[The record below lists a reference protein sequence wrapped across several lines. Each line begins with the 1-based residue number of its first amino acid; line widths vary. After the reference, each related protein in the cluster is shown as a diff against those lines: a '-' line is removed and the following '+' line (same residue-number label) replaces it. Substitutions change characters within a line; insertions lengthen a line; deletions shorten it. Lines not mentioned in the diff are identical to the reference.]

1 VRISKPQNSR
11 NNSYLKNN
19 QKLTKS
25 TTKLQHT
32 ITTKVYFGL
41 AYKLSSKKKFELEA
55 TTKILRDV
63 YDDIVMKSMLDT
75 LSEDLNNLNW
85 STQETEIRKLTGLKA
100 SYLGSKNGCT
110 LKQLTCSVF

>member
-1 VRISKPQNSR
+1 MNKVTDRYFSI
-11 NNSYLKNN
+11 LKD
-19 QKLTKS
+19 
-25 TTKLQHT
+25 
-32 ITTKVYFGL
+32 YFGL

-110 LKQLTCSVF
+110 LKQLTCSVFRRAIRGVLAS